1 MALPTRDELLTN
13 VDARFR
19 ERVPSAPAKLDP
31 SDASHAELIDIWWEV
46 YHQVLSQ
53 MTDEAF
59 FSFFPNAPDHLD
71 PNDPN
76 QADLVAYWKDIA
88 AQISGEPGHHNWSNA
103 TVADS
108 NEEIEMPAQDGSFQL
123 EDRISYVLVVM
134 EEFSKA
140 VGATQLGPKVVT
152 HTMKQI
158 DKLRELVRD
167 GTFQRYDHWWRSESF
182 AETIYDDDGSHE
194 EIAFVRDLT
203 LEAKIDRKDATL
215 DVQLVG
221 WATDFRRNTSF
232 GRVSAVNT

>member
-1 MALPTRDELLTN
+1 MALPTRDDLLRN
-13 VDARFR
+13 VDTRFR
-19 ERVPSAPAKLDP
+19 ERLPDAPARLDP
-31 SDASHAELIDIWWEV
+31 KDSSQAEMIDIWWEV

-76 QADLVAYWKDIA
+76 QADLVVYWKDIA

>member
-31 SDASHAELIDIWWEV
+31 SDASHAEMIDIWWEV

-53 MTDEAF
+53 MTDDTF
-59 FSFFPNAPDHLD
+59 FSFFPNAPDKLD
-71 PNDPN
+71 PNDSN
-76 QADLVAYWKDIA
+76 QALLVEYWKDIA
-88 AQISGEPGHHNWSNA
+88 AQISGEPGHHNWANA
-103 TVADS
+103 TVANES
-108 NEEIEMPAQDGSFQL
+108 EEIEMPAQDGSVQL
-123 EDRISYVLVVM
+123 EERIGYALILM
-134 EEFSKA
+134 EEFAKA
-140 VGATQLGPKVVT
+140 VGATALGPKVVT

-158 DKLRELVRD
+158 ESLRELVRD

-182 AETIYDDDGSHE
+182 AETIYDEGGSHE

-203 LEAKIDRKDATL
+203 LEAKIDRKDGVL
-215 DVQLVG
+215 DIRLSG
-221 WATDFRRNTSF
+221 WATDFRRDTSF